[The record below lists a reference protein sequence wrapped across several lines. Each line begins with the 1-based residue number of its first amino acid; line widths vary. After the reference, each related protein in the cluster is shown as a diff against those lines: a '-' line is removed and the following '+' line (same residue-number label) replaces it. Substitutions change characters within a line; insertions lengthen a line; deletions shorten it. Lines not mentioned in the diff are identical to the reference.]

1 LVQQERK
8 GKVFAALVLFVKK
21 NDERERERER
31 EREEKDVVLV
41 VNAQWVVSGILKFK
55 KKKKKIIK
63 RGQCYPYCFWPF
75 VGPLLVFGLCGIVS
89 NSGPL

>member
-41 VNAQWVVSGILKFK
+41 VNAQWVVSG
-55 KKKKKIIK
+55 
-63 RGQCYPYCFWPF
+63 R
-75 VGPLLVFGLCGIVS
+75 
-89 NSGPL
+89 